1 MAQLYIG
8 VFTGFQ
14 LPDTNSDKNQ
24 KERLYNTLLDPEELL
39 RMKLGTLRTL
49 LERPG
54 GHQITVSFVITLE
67 DIAWKIPMSTSK

>member
-24 KERLYNTLLDPEELL
+24 KERLHNTQISLAVDTKRVLHASYDLDPEEPL

-49 LERPG
+49 LERP
-54 GHQITVSFVITLE
+54 
-67 DIAWKIPMSTSK
+67 W